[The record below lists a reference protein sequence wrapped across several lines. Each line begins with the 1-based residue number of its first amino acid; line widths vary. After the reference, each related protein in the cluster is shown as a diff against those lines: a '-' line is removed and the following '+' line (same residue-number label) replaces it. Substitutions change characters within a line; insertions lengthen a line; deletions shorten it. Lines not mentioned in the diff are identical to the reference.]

1 MNEGEGETN
10 YVVEF
15 GIVNVNLA
23 ASEAEEDQ
31 TAVR

>member
-1 MNEGEGETN
+1 MNETCWETN

-23 ASEAEEDQ
+23 ASKAEEDQ
-31 TAVR
+31 TTVR